1 VAVWAVRRA
10 ITTPPTSVIAGTVV
24 VRAREEGADMQHDR
38 PGSRPEEGGEQQI
51 GGNAEL
57 HSQIRLL
64 EDEVALLRR
73 KLNESPQQ
81 VRLLEKRLAEAS
93 ERVSQLTERN
103 AKLTETLKEARG
115 QLMALREEVDRLA
128 QPPSGYGV
136 FLGRYEDG
144 TVDVFTSGRK
154 MRVAVSPNVET
165 EELRLGQSVRL
176 NEALTVVEA
185 GAFEQ
190 TGEVCT
196 FRELLPITEAGQ
208 SARALVLGHTDEERV
223 VWLTD
228 PLLDTGLKA
237 GDSLLVDSKA
247 GYAYDVVPKAEVEDL
262 VLEEV
267 PDVGYNDIGGLGNQI
282 EQIRDAVELP
292 FLHSDLYVEYQLR
305 PPKGVL
311 LYGPP
316 GCGKT
321 LIAKAVANSL
331 AKKVASARGDEDGQ
345 AKSYF
350 LNIKGPELLNK
361 FVGETERHIRMIFQR
376 AREKASE
383 GTPVIVF
390 FDEMDSIF
398 RTRGSGVSSDVET
411 TIVPQLLSEID
422 GVEGLENVIVI
433 GASNRE
439 DMIDPAILRPGRL
452 DVKIKIE
459 RPDAE
464 SAKDIFSKYL
474 TKELPIHE
482 EDLKEFAGDQRSCV
496 EAMIQTT
503 VERMYAETD
512 ENRFLEVTYANGD
525 KEVLYF
531 KDFNSGA
538 MIQNIVDRAKKA
550 AIKSVL
556 ETGQPGLRV
565 QHLQDAII
573 DEFAENEDL
582 PNTTNPD
589 DWARI
594 SGKKGERIVYIRT
607 LVSGK
612 NQESGR
618 AIDTATNTGQY
629 L

>member
-1 VAVWAVRRA
+1 MSRESDEYGRLSDRADESSRDLRRRTAFLEQEVELLRAKVAESPRHIRA
-10 ITTPPTSVIAGTVV
+10 
-24 VRAREEGADMQHDR
+24 
-38 PGSRPEEGGEQQI
+38 
-51 GGNAEL
+51 
-57 HSQIRLL
+57 L
-64 EDEVALLRR
+64 ED
-73 KLNESPQQ
+73 
-81 VRLLEKRLAEAS
+81 RLAEAQARAAS
-93 ERVSQLTERN
+93 LGERN
-103 AKLTETLKEARG
+103 ERLAETLREARD
-115 QLMALREEVDRLA
+115 QMVALKEEIDRLA

-136 FLGRYEDG
+136 FLLRYDDG
-144 TVDVFTSGRK
+144 TVDIFTGGRK
-154 MRVAVSPNVET
+154 LRVAVSPDVNIA
-165 EELRLGQSVRL
+165 ELQHGQEVML
-176 NEALTVVEA
+176 NEAMNVVAARGHERA
-185 GAFEQ
+185 
-190 TGEVCT
+190 GEVVMLK
-196 FRELLPITEAGQ
+196 ELLEGGD
-208 SARALVLGHTDEERV
+208 RALVIGHTDEERIV
-223 VWLTD
+223 NIADILREQ
-228 PLLDTGLKA
+228 PLRV
-237 GDSLLVDSKA
+237 GDSLLLEPRSA
-247 GYAYDVVPKAEVEDL
+247 YAYERVPKSEVEEL

-267 PDVGYNDIGGLGNQI
+267 PDIDYSDIGGLARQI
-282 EQIRDAVELP
+282 EAIRDAVELP
-292 FLHSDLYVEYQLR
+292 FLHAELFREHELR
-305 PPKGVL
+305 PPKGIL

-331 AKKVASARGDEDGQ
+331 ARQVEKVGGH

-361 FVGETERHIRMIFQR
+361 YVGETERHIRLVFQR

-398 RTRGSGVSSDVET
+398 RTRGSGVSSDVEN

-464 SAKDIFSKYL
+464 AARDIFSKYI
-474 TKELPIHE
+474 TRTLPIHTD
-482 EDLKEFAGDQRSCV
+482 DLAEHGGNVDATVSD
-496 EAMIQTT
+496 MIQHT
-503 VERMYAETD
+503 VERMYSESE

-525 KEVLYF
+525 KETLYF
-531 KDFNSGA
+531 RDFNSGA
-538 MIQNIVDRAKKA
+538 MIQNIVDRGKKM
-550 AIKSVL
+550 AIKDL
-556 ETGQPGLRV
+556 LTTGQRGLRM
-565 QHLQDAII
+565 QHLMAACV
-573 DEFAENEDL
+573 DEFRENEDL

-607 LVSGK
+607 LISGK
-612 NQESGR
+612 GTETGR
-618 AIDTATNTGQY
+618 AIDTIGNTGQY

>member
-1 VAVWAVRRA
+1 MG
-10 ITTPPTSVIAGTVV
+10 PGLGNGPDEF
-24 VRAREEGADMQHDR
+24 RARRERDVTA
-38 PGSRPEEGGEQQI
+38 
-51 GGNAEL
+51 L
-57 HSQIRLL
+57 LSQISYL
-64 EDEVALLRR
+64 EEEIGLLRR
-73 KLNESPQQ
+73 KVAESPRQL
-81 VRLLEKRLAEAS
+81 RLLEERLAEAEGRAAFLS
-93 ERVSQLTERN
+93 ERNDKLATTLRDARDQLV
-103 AKLTETLKEARG
+103 TLK
-115 QLMALREEVDRLA
+115 EEVDRLG

-136 FLGRYEDG
+136 FLTHHDDG
-144 TVDVFTSGRK
+144 TVDVFTGGRK
-154 MRVAVSPNVET
+154 LRVSVSPAVEVDG
-165 EELRLGQSVRL
+165 LQHGQEVML
-176 NEALTVVEA
+176 NEAMNVVEA
-185 GAFEQ
+185 CGFERA
-190 TGEVCT
+190 GDVVMLK
-196 FRELLPITEAGQ
+196 ELLEPVEGEAP
-208 SARALVLGHTDEERV
+208 RALVIGHTDEERV
-223 VWLTD
+223 VHLADSLTD
-228 PLLDTGLKA
+228 QPLRS
-237 GDSLLVDSKA
+237 GDSLLLETRS
-247 GYAYDVVPKAEVEDL
+247 GYVYERIPKSEVEEL

-267 PDVGYNDIGGLGNQI
+267 PDIDYGDIGGLARQI

-292 FLHSDLYVEYQLR
+292 FLHADLFREFELR
-305 PPKGVL
+305 PPKGIL

-331 AKKVASARGDEDGQ
+331 AKKVSAVKGEGQ

-361 FVGETERHIRMIFQR
+361 YVGETERHIRLVFQR
-376 AREKASE
+376 AREKAGE

-398 RTRGSGVSSDVET
+398 RTRGSGVSSDVES

-464 SAKDIFSKYL
+464 AARDIFSKYL
-474 TKELPIHE
+474 TTSLPLHPD
-482 EDLKEFAGDQRSCV
+482 DLAEHGRSREATIAG
-496 EAMIQTT
+496 MIQRT
-503 VERMYAETD
+503 VERMYTESE

-538 MIQNIVDRAKKA
+538 MLQNIVDRAKKM
-550 AIKSVL
+550 AIKERL
-556 ETGQPGLRV
+556 ETGAGGLRV
-565 QHLQDAII
+565 GHLMQACV
-573 DEFAENEDL
+573 DEFKENEDL

-607 LVSGK
+607 LISGK
-612 NQESGR
+612 GTESGR

>member
-1 VAVWAVRRA
+1 MLAQV
-10 ITTPPTSVIAGTVV
+10 SFL
-24 VRAREEGADMQHDR
+24 EE
-38 PGSRPEEGGEQQI
+38 
-51 GGNAEL
+51 
-57 HSQIRLL
+57 
-64 EDEVALLRR
+64 EVALLRR
-73 KLNESPQQ
+73 KVSDSPRQL
-81 VRLLEKRLAEAS
+81 RALEERLAEAQG
-93 ERVSQLTERN
+93 RVAYLAERN
-103 AKLTETLKEARG
+103 DKLSGTLRDARD
-115 QLMALREEVDRLA
+115 QLISLKEEVDRLA
-128 QPPSGYGV
+128 QPPSGYGL
-136 FLGRYEDG
+136 FLRSYEDES
-144 TVDVFTSGRK
+144 VDVFTGGRK
-154 MRVAVSPNVET
+154 LRVSVSPNVDVED
-165 EELRLGQSVRL
+165 LQRGQEVML
-176 NEALTVVEA
+176 NEALNVVAAKGFERA
-185 GAFEQ
+185 GDVVTLKEILD
-190 TGEVCT
+190 G
-196 FRELLPITEAGQ
+196 GD
-208 SARALVLGHTDEERV
+208 RALVVGHTDEERIV
-223 VWLTD
+223 HLADV
-228 PLLDTGLKA
+228 LLDAPLRI
-237 GDSLLVDSKA
+237 GDSLLMEPRS
-247 GYAYDVVPKAEVEDL
+247 GYVFERIPKSEVEEL

-267 PDVGYNDIGGLGNQI
+267 PDIDYTDIGGLSAQI
-282 EQIRDAVELP
+282 EAIRDAVELP
-292 FLHSDLYVEYQLR
+292 FLHAELFREHKLR
-305 PPKGVL
+305 PPKGIL

-331 AKKVASARGDEDGQ
+331 SRQMAKERGEGE

-361 FVGETERHIRMIFQR
+361 YVGETERHIRLVFQR

-398 RTRGSGVSSDVET
+398 RTRGSGVSSDVEN

-422 GVEGLENVIVI
+422 GVGSLENVIVI

-464 SAKDIFSKYL
+464 AARDIFTKYL
-474 TKELPIHE
+474 TMDLPIHSD
-482 EDLKEFAGDQRSCV
+482 DLMEHVGSAEATVS
-496 EAMIQTT
+496 AMIQST
-503 VERMYAETD
+503 VERMYTEME

-525 KEVLYF
+525 KEILYF

-538 MIQNIVDRAKKA
+538 MIQNIVDRAKKM
-550 AIKSVL
+550 AIKDFLSS
-556 ETGQPGLRV
+556 GQKGLRV
-565 QHLQDAII
+565 QHLLTACI
-573 DEFAENEDL
+573 DEFKENEDL

-612 NQESGR
+612 GSEAGR